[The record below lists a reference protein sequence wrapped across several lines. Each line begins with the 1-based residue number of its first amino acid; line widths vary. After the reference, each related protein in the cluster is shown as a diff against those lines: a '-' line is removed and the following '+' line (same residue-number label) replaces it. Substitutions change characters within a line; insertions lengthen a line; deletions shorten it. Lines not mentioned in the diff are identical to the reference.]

1 MNLWLN
7 FWTLM
12 LVVAG
17 FSFAAITVIVAVKG
31 FGDLRLWFASLRRQN
46 EDR

>member
-1 MNLWLN
+1 MNYWLT

-17 FSFAAITVIVAVKG
+17 FSFAAITVVVAVRG
-31 FGDLRLWFASLRRQN
+31 FRDLRVWFASLRRQN
-46 EDR
+46 ADR